1 MDEMKYTRAVVL
13 IPAYKPDERLIALTK
28 ELLDNQLDVLLVDD
42 GGQEAFAHIFE
53 ECRKL
58 GAEVAVHAVNMG
70 KGRALKTGINAAM
83 LKWPDMAGIV
93 TADADGQHTPKD
105 ILRLIDALREHPDKL
120 VLGSRAFTGN
130 VPKKSLW
137 GNKIT
142 RTVYHLVSGVKVGDT
157 QTGLRA
163 LPRCALAAMARIDG
177 ERYEYEMNVL
187 LKLREM
193 KIGVFEV
200 PIETIYIDDNAGSHF
215 NPVRD
220 AIKIY
225 MVIFKH
231 LFTYIFSSGLSCVID
246 FAVYWLL
253 LACGLHRAASNV
265 IARVISSQVNYR
277 MNKNI
282 VFGKNGGKYSMVKY
296 YALCVVQGA
305 LSTAL
310 VWWLPTVLPV
320 SAGFV
325 KIPVDVVLFVFSYMI
340 QRDYVFR

>member
-1 MDEMKYTRAVVL
+1 MENTKKRAVVL
-13 IPAYKPDERLIALTK
+13 IPAYKPDERLIDLTR
-28 ELLDNQLDVLLVDD
+28 ELIVDNGLDVMLVDD
-42 GGQEAFAHIFE
+42 GGQEAFKHIFE
-53 ECRKL
+53 ACREL

-105 ILRLIDALREHPDKL
+105 ILRLIDALHEHPDKL

-142 RTVYHLVSGVKVGDT
+142 RNVYRLVSGIRVGDT

-163 LPRCALAAMARIDG
+163 LPASSLPAMARIDG

-187 LKLREM
+187 LKLRDM
-193 KIGVFEV
+193 GLGVFEV
-200 PIETIYIDDNAGSHF
+200 PIETIYINDNAGSHF

-225 MVIFKH
+225 AVIFKH
-231 LFTYIFSSGLSCVID
+231 LLSYIFSSGLSCVID
-246 FAVYWLL
+246 VSLYWLF
-253 LACGLHRAASNV
+253 LALGMHRAASNV

-282 VFGKNGGKYSMVKY
+282 VFGRGGGKYSMVKY
-296 YALCVVQGA
+296 YALCIVQGA

>member
-1 MDEMKYTRAVVL
+1 MGNIDTSRAVVL
-13 IPAYKPDERLIALTK
+13 IPAYKPDERLIDLTR
-28 ELLDNQLDVLLVDD
+28 ELVDNELRVLLVDD
-42 GGQEAFAHIFE
+42 GGREQFRAIFDACEA
-53 ECRKL
+53 L
-58 GAEVAVHAVNMG
+58 GAKVAVHAVNQG
-70 KGRALKTGINAAM
+70 KGRALKTGINAS
-83 LKWPDMAGIV
+83 LNIWPDLTGIV

-105 ILRLIDALREHPDKL
+105 ILRLIDAMAEHPDTL
-120 VLGSRAFTGN
+120 VLGSREFTGD
-130 VPKKSLW
+130 VPFKSRW
-137 GNKIT
+137 GNRIT
-142 RTVYHLVSGVKVGDT
+142 RAVYTLVSGVRVRDT

-163 LPRCALAAMARIDG
+163 LPRCALEDMIRIDG

-200 PIETIYIDDNAGSHF
+200 PIETIYINDNAGSHF

-231 LFTYIFSSGLSCVID
+231 LLSYIFSSGLSCVID
-246 FAVYWLL
+246 VSLYWLF
-253 LACGLHRAASNV
+253 LALGMHRAASNV

-282 VFGKNGGKYSMVKY
+282 VFGKGGGRYSMAKY
-296 YALCVVQGA
+296 YALCIVQGA

-340 QRDYVFR
+340 QRDYVFK

>member
-1 MDEMKYTRAVVL
+1 MLFRSLTR
-13 IPAYKPDERLIALTK
+13 
-28 ELLDNQLDVLLVDD
+28 ELRENDLDVLLVDD

-53 ECRKL
+53 ACRKL

-105 ILRLIDALREHPDKL
+105 ILRLIDALHEHPDKL

-142 RTVYHLVSGVKVGDT
+142 RNVYRLVSGIKVGDT

-163 LPRCALAAMARIDG
+163 LPVSSLPAMARIDG

-187 LKLREM
+187 LKLRDM
-193 KIGVFEV
+193 GLGVFEV
-200 PIETIYIDDNAGSHF
+200 PIETIYINDNAGSHF

-231 LFTYIFSSGLSCVID
+231 LLSYIFSSGLSCVID
-246 FAVYWLL
+246 VSLYWLF
-253 LACGLHRAASNV
+253 LALGMHRAASNV
-265 IARVISSQVNYR
+265 IARIISSQVNYR

-282 VFGKNGGKYSMVKY
+282 VFGKAGGKYSMVKY
-296 YALCVVQGA
+296 YALCIVQGA

-340 QRDYVFR
+340 QRDYVFNK